1 MNILLRLRSSFAWF
15 LIRYQKSYGLLGSFL
30 SAFNFAGILTLLVQ
44 PYFDIPTYI
53 ILPTVMVVGIVS
65 ILLFGIFLY
74 DAINFQTIMH
84 EKDGAL
90 NQYWS
95 RKLTPL
101 QQKNLLMTLEAIE
114 NKKSIPALRE
124 QVKRG
129 FLE

>member
-95 RKLTPL
+95 KKLTPL
-101 QQKNLLMTLEAIE
+101 QQKTIMVTLEAIE
-114 NKKSIPALRE
+114 NKESIQGLKE
-124 QVKRG
+124 KVGRG
-129 FLE
+129 YL